1 MYLENVI
8 RPTEVVEFA
17 AQLQAHQVARLPSL
31 KGLVVLDESDDEG
44 EGGGMAVD
52 GGEKKSERIGP
63 ETVLDR
69 AVMEHNLLSCSK
81 VRFFPFFT
89 LTGFESSCCSCRL
102 TSLVQW
108 DVLADIP
115 SYLCHRSKIQLY
127 VNISFA
133 GLGALLDLAPAG
145 AEFLARRMI
154 EQERLRG
161 WIECVSFAPSLPFV
175 VPGPLSPFS
184 RWHIRGPN

>member
-31 KGLVVLDESDDEG
+31 KGLVVLDESDDEVEG
-44 EGGGMAVD
+44 EGMAVD

-81 VRFFPFFT
+81 VRFFPFLTF
-89 LTGFESSCCSCRL
+89 TGFASYCCSCRL
-102 TSLVQW
+102 ASLVQW
-108 DVLADIP
+108 DVLAYSP
-115 SYLCHRSKIQLY
+115 SNLPRRSKKT
-127 VNISFA
+127 
-133 GLGALLDLAPAG
+133 ALRQHLVCRPRSA
-145 AEFLARRMI
+145 ARPRTC
-154 EQERLRG
+154 RSR
-161 WIECVSFAPSLPFV
+161 
-175 VPGPLSPFS
+175 VPRPTDD
-184 RWHIRGPN
+184 

>member
-81 VRFFPFFT
+81 VRFFPFLT
-89 LTGFESSCCSCRL
+89 LIGCASSCRSRRL
-102 TSLVQW
+102 AGLVQR

-115 SYLCHRSKIQLY
+115 PTCLTFLTNSSTSTYRL
-127 VNISFA
+127 
-133 GLGALLDLAPAG
+133 PASG
-145 AEFLARRMI
+145 RCSTSHLQ
-154 EQERLRG
+154 EQ
-161 WIECVSFAPSLPFV
+161 S
-175 VPGPLSPFS
+175 FS
-184 RWHIRGPN
+184 REG